1 MLGTFPSIKKKLLQ
15 KVIFG
20 GRIILNYIE
29 SNCDRNKTLSVEE
42 YLYKIV
48 PQLKDI
54 INHLTKFNTWKV
66 QLTIAINLKAWT
78 WDWNAFNS
86 DNKVKSSLIM
96 TQMKLLKNV
105 LNHFTLGIKLDWKHQ
120 WEVVVLSLIVSTYC
134 IINIIRKFNRAGS
147 YIDSPDRIKNKK
159 SSNKSYQIINAFN
172 ML

>member
-66 QLTIAINLKAWT
+66 QLTIAINLKA
-78 WDWNAFNS
+78 
-86 DNKVKSSLIM
+86 
-96 TQMKLLKNV
+96 
-105 LNHFTLGIKLDWKHQ
+105 
-120 WEVVVLSLIVSTYC
+120 
-134 IINIIRKFNRAGS
+134 
-147 YIDSPDRIKNKK
+147 
-159 SSNKSYQIINAFN
+159 
-172 ML
+172 